1 MAFQRYFFGK
11 KFKELS
17 INNDNIP
24 GLHFDFIFE
33 FVETEF
39 RKRAFFV
46 AQEIIPH
53 VLYKMDDI
61 EEQIRLHG
69 SAINRMFDV
78 RISTGVHVFQLG
90 VCTNIHFHR
99 QVRQNGTVTSFVN
112 IFHPLKEPSL

>member
-11 KFKELS
+11 KFKESS
-17 INNDNIP
+17 IKNDNIP

-61 EEQIRLHG
+61 KEQISLHG
-69 SAINRMFDV
+69 SAITGCSIYVSPLVYMFFNLEYALTFIFTDKCARMV
-78 RISTGVHVFQLG
+78 L
-90 VCTNIHFHR
+90 
-99 QVRQNGTVTSFVN
+99 
-112 IFHPLKEPSL
+112 